1 MPYYRLKTGIV
12 HMRGT
17 RLPDPCAARVLIG
30 GKEVLCAAMSAYLC
44 DGLDARNR
52 SHTCDVPLCEAHAR
66 QIGPNKHLCPT
77 CHQSDLDAQ
86 QQRSLFT
93 SIV

>member
-1 MPYYRLKTGIV
+1 MPMYRTAFGIV

-17 RLPDPCAARVLIG
+17 RLPDPCSARLLIE
-30 GKEVLCAAMSAYLC
+30 GKDAPCLAMSAYLC

-52 SHTCDVPLCEAHAR
+52 SHTCDAPLCEAHAR

-77 CHQSDLDAQ
+77 CHQSQLDAQ

-93 SIV
+93 SLV